1 LIESNG
7 QGLSLDGVSVNYG
20 SVSAL
25 RNVDFKM
32 ARAECVG
39 LVGLSGAG
47 KTTLLGLFN
56 GMVRP
61 DRGHVHTLGTRLDT
75 LSHRGLRTLRTS
87 VGFVHQGLHLV
98 PNLNVLQNVLLGRLG
113 QISMARALVLL
124 TLPSRETLGAVH
136 ELLERVGIGD
146 KLYERVD
153 RLSGGELQRV
163 AIARAL
169 FQKPRILLADEPV
182 SSVDPARAR
191 SVLELLTG
199 VARED
204 GLTLCVSLHNVDL
217 AREFFPRLVGMKAGR
232 LAFDKP
238 ASAISEDQ
246 LHSLFQL

>member
-1 LIESNG
+1 MTESNG
-7 QGLSLDGVSVNYG
+7 QGLSLNGVSVDYG
-20 SVSAL
+20 PVSAL
-25 RNVDFKM
+25 RNVDFEVG
-32 ARAECVG
+32 RAECVG

-61 DRGHVHTLGTRLDT
+61 TRGHVRTLGARLDT
-75 LSHRGLRTLRTS
+75 LSHGGLRALRTS

-98 PNLNVLQNVLLGRLG
+98 PNLNVLQNVLMGRLG
-113 QISMARALVLL
+113 QISMTRALVLL
-124 TLPSRETLGAVH
+124 TLPSRTTLGEVH
-136 ELLERVGIGD
+136 NLLERVGIGD

-153 RLSGGELQRV
+153 RLSGGERQRV

-169 FQKPRILLADEPV
+169 FQKPQILLADEPV

-191 SVLELLTG
+191 SVLELLTSL
-199 VARED
+199 AREE
-204 GLTLCVSLHNVDL
+204 GLTLCVSLHNLDL

-238 ASAISEDQ
+238 VSAIAEDKFQ
-246 LHSLFQL
+246 SLFQL